1 MIKRILKAFFLL
13 CVISLSFVVQTASA
27 SDIPAIDINVKLND
41 DGSAR
46 IEQTWYV
53 NVYGK
58 GSELYIPQ
66 TRLGDMKIKDFSVS
80 DNSGKNY
87 IYEGMGWD
95 SKRSVQEKAGRC
107 GIAKTDEGFELCWGR
122 GSDGKRTF
130 KVSWIF
136 TNFIKS
142 YDDYDGFIVR
152 LVNDKMSPAPERVR
166 ITLEK
171 PGRPFAKG
179 EVDMWAFGFK
189 GKIVP
194 EGGKIVVLSEQSV
207 NLSKENHVT
216 VMLRFAKGIF
226 KPSSTVKGSFKA
238 VEDRAMEGA
247 HHEGT

>member
-1 MIKRILKAFFLL
+1 MIRRTLKVFFLL
-13 CVISLSFVVQTASA
+13 CAISFSFAVQTASA
-27 SDIPAIDINVKLND
+27 SDIPAIDINVQLND

-46 IEQTWYV
+46 IVQEWEV

-66 TRLGDMKIKDFSVS
+66 TRLGDMEIKDFSVS
-80 DNSGKNY
+80 DNSGENY
-87 IYEGMGWD
+87 INEGMGWD
-95 SKRSVQEKAGRC
+95 SKRSVKEKSGRY

-130 KVSWIF
+130 RVSWTF

-166 ITLEK
+166 ITLQK
-171 PGRPFAKG
+171 PGHPFVKG

-189 GKIVP
+189 GKIIP
-194 EGGKIVVLSEQSV
+194 EDGKIIVTSEQS
-207 NLSKENHVT
+207 LSKDNHVT

-226 KPSSTVKGSFKA
+226 KPLSKVSGSFKA